1 MSVQGRNFESETDRK
16 ESVIITEGMAREFG
30 LADPIGKESI
40 WMDTVKYY
48 VVGVV
53 QDIYNNGLWE

>member
-1 MSVQGRNFESETDRK
+1 
-16 ESVIITEGMAREFG
+16 MAFD
-30 LADPIGKESI
+30 LANPIGKEII
-40 WMDTVKYY
+40 WMDTVKYS